1 MVAVMALG
9 SQDLT
14 CHIHRR
20 CKELVPIVLDVN
32 DKEFR
37 RTIMTPL
44 IVFKRFFRGMFW
56 AICMAW
62 WIACSNALDAQ
73 VVFDVNAM
81 VPARSVEG
89 IGIMARM
96 PQSRFVEVQ
105 LETSALFEPAWAN
118 AIQELTVRAV
128 SRHDDVRVADY
139 SPRTEMQTDVFGPMQ
154 IAVDS
159 ERFREGGLQGV
170 GGYPGVGS
178 VSAFAY
184 QMESGQQTVHY
195 AQKPA
200 LEVVTAAGTLQR
212 QQGVYFKQR
221 YSSQTTLEG
230 SRTFRILFEV
240 PETWRADLL
249 DVTMEAIGLEH
260 PKSRSSTVLSSQRFV
275 VSVYHEGDD
284 VAARAAANYR
294 KQHSQLLLTV
304 DSKAWEIQHRAFPTP
319 FHKLGA
325 KLDIYEPEL
334 PGGWLETILFQ
345 PGVPI
350 ATYKLSSLPVDVR
363 VAIMNYLDQK
373 VRIESLSGSRDSGR
387 WSGKERLA
395 NHREFAHR

>member
-1 MVAVMALG
+1 MVAVRALET
-9 SQDLT
+9 QDLT
-14 CHIHRR
+14 CHFHRR
-20 CKELVPIVLDVN
+20 CKELSPIVLDVN

-37 RTIMTPL
+37 LTIMSPRN
-44 IVFKRFFRGMFW
+44 ISKRSFW
-56 AICMAW
+56 LTLWMLSILWSMVAQSA
-62 WIACSNALDAQ
+62 AFAQ
-73 VVFDVNAM
+73 VVFDVNAV
-81 VPARSVEG
+81 VPARSVES
-89 IGIMARM
+89 IGILARM
-96 PQSRFVEVQ
+96 PQSRFVEVR

-154 IAVDS
+154 VAVDADQ
-159 ERFREGGLQGV
+159 FRESGLQGV

-178 VSAFAY
+178 ASGFAY
-184 QMESGQQTVHY
+184 QMESGQQTVHF

-200 LEVVTAAGTLQR
+200 LEVVTASGTLQR

-221 YSSQTTLEG
+221 HSSQTTLEG
-230 SRTFRILFEV
+230 SRTFRIVFEV

-249 DVTMEAIGLEH
+249 DVTMEAVGVEH
-260 PKSRSSTVLSSQRFV
+260 PKSRSSKILSNQRFV
-275 VSVYHEGDD
+275 VAVYQEGDE

-294 KQHSQLLLTV
+294 KHHSQLLLAV

-334 PGGWLETILFQ
+334 PSGWLETIVYQ
-345 PGVPI
+345 PGVPLPMHR
-350 ATYKLSSLPVDVR
+350 LSILPVDVR

-373 VRIESLSGSRDSGR
+373 VGIESLSGSRDVER
-387 WSGKERLA
+387 WFRQERVA
-395 NHREFAHR
+395 THDEYARR